1 MRWPKIS
8 LSSDVSR
15 EDAGRLAGRKGP
27 ATLQTGL
34 LGYGRITAIII
45 LGAFKGI
52 GFSSRARFWRGPASM
67 ILGLVFLAC
76 VFASYSGK
84 ASAESYDASSTGFG
98 LNRHLEVW
106 ANYQQPEHHRTTSHK
121 VKKVKKYVRHHPQ
134 HHPHT
139 RSEEPHYVA
148 GPPVI
153 SRNALSGGPGRYHWK
168 RDIVTTIFW
177 VGERPGG
184 HNPVPNLR
192 SSWDRFWSY
201 NYGGYDNPDA
211 GARRNFIP
219 VKFVPRQN
227 PFYFALPYN
236 DVEGGHTKRE
246 ASRVIPWFNQAFVRN
261 GQTVLKDRWIAVH
274 RGNRVCYAQW
284 EDCGPFRTDDWRYV
298 FGDERPRPNLNQ
310 GAGLDVSPAVRDY
323 LGLGVKD
330 ACDWKFVEFREVTPG
345 PWATYGDN
353 NTFVIQRRQ
362 SNERFA
368 GR

>member
-1 MRWPKIS
+1 VPWPKIS
-8 LSSDVSR
+8 LSSDIAHKDT
-15 EDAGRLAGRKGP
+15 ECLAARKGP
-27 ATLQTGL
+27 AKPQAGL
-34 LGYGRITAIII
+34 LGCGGNTAFTV
-45 LGAFKGI
+45 LVTLKGI
-52 GFSSRARFWRGPASM
+52 GCSSRARLWNRQPSI
-67 ILGLVFLAC
+67 ILGLAFSAW
-76 VFASYSGK
+76 VFAGYSGK
-84 ASAESYDASSTGFG
+84 ASAESHDASGTGFG
-98 LNRHLEVW
+98 HNRHIEVW
-106 ANYQQPEHHRTTSHK
+106 VNYHQPEHHRTTSHK
-121 VKKVKKYVRHHPQ
+121 TSRYVRHHPQ
-134 HHPHT
+134 HHSRT
-139 RSEEPHYVA
+139 RGEEPHYVA

-153 SRNALSGGPGRYHWK
+153 SRNALSGGPGRYSWK
-168 RDIVTTIFW
+168 RGIVTTIFW

-184 HNPVPNLR
+184 HNPVPNIR
-192 SSWDRFWSY
+192 SSWDRYWAY

-236 DVEGGHTKRE
+236 DVERGHTKRE
-246 ASRVIPWFNQAFVRN
+246 ASRVIPWFNHAFVRS
-261 GQTVLKDRWIAVH
+261 GETVLKDRWIAVQH
-274 RGNRVCYAQW
+274 GNRVCYAQW

-310 GAGLDVSPAVRDY
+310 GAGLDVSPAVRDF

-330 ACDWKFVEFREVTPG
+330 ACDWKFVEFREVPRG

>member
-1 MRWPKIS
+1 M
-8 LSSDVSR
+8 
-15 EDAGRLAGRKGP
+15 
-27 ATLQTGL
+27 
-34 LGYGRITAIII
+34 
-45 LGAFKGI
+45 
-52 GFSSRARFWRGPASM
+52 
-67 ILGLVFLAC
+67 
-76 VFASYSGK
+76 
-84 ASAESYDASSTGFG
+84 
-98 LNRHLEVW
+98 
-106 ANYQQPEHHRTTSHK
+106 
-121 VKKVKKYVRHHPQ
+121 
-134 HHPHT
+134 
-139 RSEEPHYVA
+139 RSEEPRYVA
-148 GPPVI
+148 GPAVI
-153 SRNALSGGPGRYHWK
+153 SRNALSGGPGRYRWK
-168 RDIVTTIFW
+168 RGIVTTIFW

-192 SSWDRFWSY
+192 SSWDRYWSY

-236 DVEGGHTKRE
+236 DVERGHTKRE
-246 ASRVIPWFNQAFVRN
+246 ASRVIPWFNHAFVRS
-261 GQTVLKDRWIAVH
+261 GETVLKDRWIAVQH
-274 RGNRVCYAQW
+274 GNKVCYAQW

-330 ACDWKFVEFREVTPG
+330 ACDWKFVEFREVPRG

>member
-1 MRWPKIS
+1 VPCPKIS
-8 LSSDVSR
+8 FSSDVSR
-15 EDAGRLAGRKGP
+15 EDAGRLAASKGA

-34 LGYGRITAIII
+34 VRCGRVTAIII
-45 LGAFKGI
+45 LVAFKGI
-52 GFSSRARFWRGPASM
+52 ACSSRALLRNRQAS
-67 ILGLVFLAC
+67 IIPGTVLTLCVLAG
-76 VFASYSGK
+76 YSGK
-84 ASAESYDASSTGFG
+84 ASAESHDASTGFG

-106 ANYQQPEHHRTTSHK
+106 VNYHQPEHHRTTSHK
-121 VKKVKKYVRHHPQ
+121 VKKYVRHHPQ
-134 HHPHT
+134 HHSRT

-153 SRNALSGGPGRYHWK
+153 SRNALSGGPGRYRWK
-168 RDIVTTIFW
+168 RGIVTTIFW

-192 SSWDRFWSY
+192 SSWDRYWSY

-236 DVEGGHTKRE
+236 DVERGHTKRE
-246 ASRVIPWFNQAFVRN
+246 ASRVIPWFNQAFVRS
-261 GQTVLKDRWIAVH
+261 GETVLKDRWIAVQH
-274 RGNRVCYAQW
+274 GNRVCYAQW

-330 ACDWKFVEFREVTPG
+330 ACDWKFVEFREVPHG
-345 PWATYGDN
+345 PWAMYGDN

>member
-1 MRWPKIS
+1 VPSPKIS

-15 EDAGRLAGRKGP
+15 KDAGRVAARKRA

-34 LGYGRITAIII
+34 VRCGRTAALIV
-45 LGAFKGI
+45 LAAFKGI
-52 GFSSRARFWRGPASM
+52 GGGSLALFWNRQVSM
-67 ILGLVFLAC
+67 ILGLAFLAC
-76 VFASYSGK
+76 VFAGYSGK
-84 ASAESYDASSTGFG
+84 ASAESPDASSTGFG
-98 LNRHLEVW
+98 LNRHLEVGV
-106 ANYQQPEHHRTTSHK
+106 NYQQSVHHRKTSHK
-121 VKKVKKYVRHHPQ
+121 AKRYVQHHPQ
-134 HHPHT
+134 HHSH
-139 RSEEPHYVA
+139 RSSEEPPYVA

-153 SRNALSGGPGRYHWK
+153 SRNALSGGPGRYNWK

-192 SSWDRFWSY
+192 SSWDRYWSY

-211 GARRNFIP
+211 GSRRNFIP

-236 DVEGGHTKRE
+236 DVEGGRTKRE
-246 ASRVIPWFNQAFVRN
+246 ASRVIPWFNQAFVRS

-274 RGNRVCYAQW
+274 HGNRVCYAQW

-330 ACDWKFVEFREVTPG
+330 ACDWKFVEYREVPRG
-345 PWATYGDN
+345 PWVMYGDN

-362 SNERFA
+362 SSERLA

>member
-1 MRWPKIS
+1 MPWPKIS
-8 LSSDVSR
+8 LSSDIAHKDT
-15 EDAGRLAGRKGP
+15 ECLAARKGP
-27 ATLQTGL
+27 AKPQAGL
-34 LGYGRITAIII
+34 LGCGGNTAFTV
-45 LGAFKGI
+45 LVTLKGI
-52 GFSSRARFWRGPASM
+52 GCSSRARLWNRQPSI
-67 ILGLVFLAC
+67 ILGLAFSAW
-76 VFASYSGK
+76 VFAGYSGK
-84 ASAESYDASSTGFG
+84 ASAESHDASGTGFG
-98 LNRHLEVW
+98 HNRHIEVW
-106 ANYQQPEHHRTTSHK
+106 VNYHQPEHHRTTSHK
-121 VKKVKKYVRHHPQ
+121 TSRYVRHHPQ
-134 HHPHT
+134 HHSHT
-139 RSEEPHYVA
+139 RGEEPHYVGA

-153 SRNALSGGPGRYHWK
+153 SRNALSGGPGRYSWK
-168 RDIVTTIFW
+168 RGIVTTIFW

-184 HNPVPNLR
+184 HNPVPNIR
-192 SSWDRFWSY
+192 SSWDRYWAY

-236 DVEGGHTKRE
+236 DVERGHTKRE
-246 ASRVIPWFNQAFVRN
+246 ASRVIPWFNHAFVRS
-261 GQTVLKDRWIAVH
+261 GETVLKDRWIAVQH
-274 RGNRVCYAQW
+274 GNRVCYAQW

-310 GAGLDVSPAVRDY
+310 GAGLDVSPAVRDF

-330 ACDWKFVEFREVTPG
+330 ACDWKFVEFREVPRG

>member
-1 MRWPKIS
+1 MAWPKIS
-8 LSSDVSR
+8 LSSDVAR
-15 EDAGRLAGRKGP
+15 KDTGCLAARNGPPKVQPGLVHCGR
-27 ATLQTGL
+27 T
-34 LGYGRITAIII
+34 TAIVI
-45 LGAFKGI
+45 LGTFKAI
-52 GFSSRARFWRGPASM
+52 GYSPRARFWNRPASL
-67 ILGLVFLAC
+67 IADLALALC
-76 VFASYSGK
+76 VLAGYSGK
-84 ASAESYDASSTGFG
+84 AFAEPHDASSTGFG
-98 LNRHLEVW
+98 LNRQLEVW
-106 ANYQQPEHHRTTSHK
+106 VNYHQPEHHRTTSHT
-121 VKKVKKYVRHHPQ
+121 VKRYVRHRPQ
-134 HHPHT
+134 RHT
-139 RSEEPHYVA
+139 HRSSEEPHYVA

-153 SRNALSGGPGRYHWK
+153 SRNALSGGPGRYRWK

-192 SSWDRFWSY
+192 SSWDRYWSY

-211 GARRNFIP
+211 AARRNFIP
-219 VKFVPRQN
+219 ANFVPRQN

-236 DVEGGHTKRE
+236 DVERGHTKRE

-261 GQTVLKDRWIAVH
+261 GETVLKDRWIAVQH
-274 RGNRVCYAQW
+274 GNKVCYAQW

-330 ACDWKFVEFREVTPG
+330 ACDWKFVEFREVPRG
-345 PWATYGDN
+345 PWAMYGDN

-362 SNERFA
+362 SNERLA